1 MDAKLEYSQRE
12 AGMYHVTLIGQGPAV
27 RLSLITGSSGSW
39 YAEASDST
47 SVTSLKCFRT
57 RKEAGER
64 LYLYFMKRSQASRLP
79 GTS

>member
-12 AGMYHVTLIGQGPAV
+12 AGMYDVTLIGQGPAV
-27 RLSLITGSSGSW
+27 RLGLITGTSGSW
-39 YAEASDST
+39 HAEAPDGA
-47 SVTSLKCFRT
+47 SVTPLKNCRT

-64 LYLYFMKRSQASRLP
+64 LFVYFRQRAQASRLP

>member
-12 AGMYHVTLIGQGPAV
+12 AGMYDVTLIGQGPAV
-27 RLSLITGSSGSW
+27 RLGLITGSSGSW
-39 YAEASDST
+39 YAEASDGT
-47 SVTSLKCFRT
+47 SVTSLKCCRT